1 MLLDVRQQH
10 LNNCVAS
17 EDVRRLRPR
26 EHDAHS
32 LPVASSGSGHLQQ
45 PRCRDDQPRRAS
57 ACDGQRRATIAIT
70 LIGTGAGPTVDSTR
84 AGPSTLVEAGDE
96 RLLFDAGREATTQ
109 LARAGIPFGAVKT
122 VVLTHLHSDH
132 IVGLSDLFLS
142 PWGARGGSSRSRWP

>member
-1 MLLDVRQQH
+1 M
-10 LNNCVAS
+10 C
-17 EDVRRLRPR
+17 EDSGRVNMTHIRCPWPRL
-26 EHDAHS
+26 AVGIYSS
-32 LPVASSGSGHLQQ
+32 LAVVMINLAAQAPAT
-45 PRCRDDQPRRAS
+45 
-57 ACDGQRRATIAIT
+57 GQRRATIAIT